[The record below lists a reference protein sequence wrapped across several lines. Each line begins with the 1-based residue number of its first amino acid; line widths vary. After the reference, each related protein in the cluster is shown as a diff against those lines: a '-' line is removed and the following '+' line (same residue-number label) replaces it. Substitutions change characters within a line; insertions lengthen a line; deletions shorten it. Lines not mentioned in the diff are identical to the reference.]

1 MALDAKRLRAIIGGS
16 AGNLVEWYD
25 WYAYTSLSL
34 YFAATFFP
42 KGDAT
47 AQLLGT
53 SAVFAVGFLMRP
65 IGAYIMG
72 RYADT
77 HGRKAGLALSVGLM
91 CAGSLMIACV
101 PGYATIGIAAPIILI
116 VARMIQ
122 GLSVGGE
129 YGASATYLSEMAT
142 RKNRGFWSS
151 FQYFTLIGG
160 QLTSLAVT
168 LILQASLTKPQ
179 MDSFGWRIAFVLGA
193 VLALGV
199 YLLRRRLSETA
210 AFENQAQDR
219 PKSGAGALWKAHPRE
234 FVLVAIIS
242 AGGSLAFYAYTTY
255 MQKFLANTAGFEVQ
269 TATGIMTAALVV
281 FMLVQPL
288 FGAISDR
295 VGRKPMLLSFG
306 VGGTLM
312 SVPVFSAL
320 ETVGTP
326 AAAFGIVLVPLLLL
340 AAYTSIGALIKAE
353 LFPAHIRALGVSL
366 PYAIGNALFGGSA
379 EYVALRFKQAHVESG
394 FYWYVAVV
402 LAITTVCFWLLPETK
417 RTSLIQED

>member
-179 MDSFGWRIAFVLGA
+179 MESFGWRIAFVLGA
-193 VLALGV
+193 VLALVV
-199 YLLRRRLSETA
+199 YVLRRRLAETA
-210 AFENQAQDR
+210 AFENQAHDR

-255 MQKFLANTAGFEVQ
+255 MQKFLANTAGFPIQ

-295 VGRKPMLLSFG
+295 VGRKPMLLIFG
-306 VGGTLM
+306 IGGMLV

-320 ETVGTP
+320 EDVGTP
-326 AAAFGIVLVPLLLL
+326 GAAFAIVLVPLLLL

-366 PYAIGNALFGGSA
+366 PYAIGNATFGGTA

-394 FYWYVAVV
+394 FYWYVAIV
-402 LAITTVCFWLLPETK
+402 LAITTVCFLLLPETR
-417 RTSLIQED
+417 RTSLILED

>member
-1 MALDAKRLRAIIGGS
+1 MTLEAKRLRAIVGGS

-42 KGDAT
+42 RGDAT

-72 RYADT
+72 RYADS

-101 PGYATIGIAAPIILI
+101 PGYATIGIAAPIIL
-116 VARMIQ
+116 VLARMIQ

-142 RKNRGFWSS
+142 RRNRGFWSS

-168 LILQASLTKPQ
+168 LVLQAVLTRPQ
-179 MDSFGWRIAFVLGA
+179 MENFGWRIAFVLGA
-193 VLALGV
+193 VLAFGV
-199 YLLRRRLSETA
+199 YLLRRRLAETA
-210 AFENQAQDR
+210 SFEALPAGR
-219 PKSGAGALWKAHPRE
+219 PAAGVAALWRAHPRA

-242 AGGSLAFYAYTTY
+242 AGGSLAFYAFTTY

-269 TATGIMTAALVV
+269 TATGIMTAALIV
-281 FMLVQPL
+281 FMLAQPV
-288 FGAISDR
+288 FGATADR
-295 VGRKPMLLSFG
+295 VGRKPMLLLFG
-306 VGGTLM
+306 VGGMLV

-320 ETVGTP
+320 EHVDTP
-326 AAAFGIVLVPLLLL
+326 GAAFGIVLIPLMLL
-340 AAYTSIGALIKAE
+340 AAYTSISALIKAE
-353 LFPAHIRALGVSL
+353 LFPAHIRALGVAL
-366 PYAIGNALFGGSA
+366 PYAIGNAAFGGTA
-379 EYVALRFKQAHVESG
+379 EYVALRFKQAQLESG

-417 RTSLIQED
+417 HTSLIVED